1 MQIIDIE
8 DEDIKLDNNGQPVF
22 ADGDFDVVSGDE
34 CWQQDL
40 RNESLT
46 EEGEL
51 FYEDEEDDEAYGFGM
66 LDFVQAEDDD
76 EAFLKTEI
84 EQRIRGKLDKRI
96 YIDGGTVQ
104 VEITKA
110 GRNGIETTT
119 SFSRLDADTIYR
131 LNTNTDDENNVE
143 VDVEYD

>member
-1 MQIIDIE
+1 MQIIDVE
-8 DEDIKLDNNGQPVF
+8 DEDIKLDDNGQPVF
-22 ADGDFDVVSGDE
+22 ADGDFDIVSGDE

-104 VEITKA
+104 VEVMTA

-119 SFSRLDADTIYR
+119 KFSRLDDDTIYK

-143 VDVEYD
+143 VDVDYD